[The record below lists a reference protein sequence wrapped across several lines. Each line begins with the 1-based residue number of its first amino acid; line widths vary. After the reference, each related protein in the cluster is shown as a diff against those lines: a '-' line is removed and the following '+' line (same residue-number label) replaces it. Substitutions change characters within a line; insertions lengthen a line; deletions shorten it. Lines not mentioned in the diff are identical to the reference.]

1 MLPPSR
7 TGKYKT
13 YLGGISMPRK
23 SKIDSTLKISLVESY
38 FRNEISC
45 TEATRQAG
53 FKSRASF
60 SGVKVPPADCSTG
73 GTSPFDFLLSY

>member
-23 SKIDSTLKISLVESY
+23 SKIDSALKISLVESY
-38 FRNEISC
+38 LRDEISC

-53 FKSRASF
+53 LRGRASF
-60 SGVKVPPADCSTG
+60 RSWVRI
-73 GTSPFDFLLSY
+73 YQN